1 MSAVTNSVVNGHENP
16 IQVQIQDAV
25 KCFDKLWLEE
35 TTNALYEAGLKTDM
49 LNLLYMENKRA
60 KVAIKVNGN
69 LTDRISVKNVELQGS
84 VWGSLKCTA
93 SMDQLN
99 KIILPQDELTYKYKG
114 DPDISIGV
122 LGMVDDNLAIA
133 LCGTSSVL
141 KNSVINSFFET
152 QRLSLSEEKSVV
164 LHIGRKHCRQTC
176 PTLKVHNSDMKTVQ
190 SARYLGD
197 VISSSG
203 SLGPCI
209 EDRRSKGWG
218 KVADMKGI
226 LSEMPSDRRIEV
238 GLKLREAKVHNG
250 ILYNS
255 EAWSNLADKDMDK
268 FEQVDMASIR
278 ALMDG
283 GHSKCPKAFYFL
295 EFGTLMVRHLVM
307 IRRLMYHRHILTR
320 DNTEIIKKIYMKQKV
335 NACKG
340 DWIKLIEKDFLFIE
354 EEINEDW
361 ISRTGKDEYNSY
373 IKEKVKVAAF
383 NEYIQLKQKCKKK
396 LKYIHYTDFS
406 IQPYLK
412 SNKISLQEKQ
422 LLWSLRSKC
431 YPAKSNFSKMNRGT

>member
-1 MSAVTNSVVNGHENP
+1 
-16 IQVQIQDAV
+16 
-25 KCFDKLWLEE
+25 
-35 TTNALYEAGLKTDM
+35 
-49 LNLLYMENKRA
+49 
-60 KVAIKVNGN
+60 
-69 LTDRISVKNVELQGS
+69 
-84 VWGSLKCTA
+84 
-93 SMDQLN
+93 
-99 KIILPQDELTYKYKG
+99 
-114 DPDISIGV
+114 
-122 LGMVDDNLAIA
+122 
-133 LCGTSSVL
+133 
-141 KNSVINSFFET
+141 
-152 QRLSLSEEKSVV
+152 
-164 LHIGRKHCRQTC
+164 
-176 PTLKVHNSDMKTVQ
+176 
-190 SARYLGD
+190 
-197 VISSSG
+197 
-203 SLGPCI
+203 
-209 EDRRSKGWG
+209 
-218 KVADMKGI
+218 
-226 LSEMPSDRRIEV
+226 MPSDRRIEV